1 MIFLNTKRIAEMNE
15 KIDNLLVI
23 IENQN
28 QEIISLKEEV
38 LKLQDKEQQLS
49 TLLNSEVE
57 KLICENSKNTD
68 AIIEQF
74 NINIGQI
81 RQEIL
86 QNTGEMQ
93 QNLMNLETI
102 INLNSKNTNDEIQ
115 RAGENMNILSK
126 NITEEIK
133 KVIQDTEILSQSII
147 EAIQRVGEDTNI
159 ISDKEDKTLDTITK
173 LIACQKGTTAAIFE
187 NNEKIDFLDGY
198 LRMLLLNSVIEQLP
212 NNID

>member
-81 RQEIL
+81 RQEIP
-86 QNTGEMQ
+86 QNTGELQ

-102 INLNSKNTNDEIQ
+102 INLNSKNTNDEIK

-212 NNID
+212 NKID

>member
-57 KLICENSKNTD
+57 KLICENSKNT
-68 AIIEQF
+68 
-74 NINIGQI
+74 
-81 RQEIL
+81 
-86 QNTGEMQ
+86 
-93 QNLMNLETI
+93 
-102 INLNSKNTNDEIQ
+102 NDEIK

-133 KVIQDTEILSQSII
+133 KVIQDTKILSKSII